1 MESKVY
7 EVITDHQSITKSI
20 GDSIMTL
27 YSIIDVVSSLV
38 LFIGS
43 MTDCCMIQQ
52 ALSLNGI
59 ETIIK

>member
-1 MESKVY
+1 
-7 EVITDHQSITKSI
+7 
-20 GDSIMTL
+20 MTL
-27 YSIIDVVSSLV
+27 YSIIDTVSSLV